1 MLMLDISPSRR
12 GETPQKVTKS
22 KFRAACSLIA
32 LAVCL
37 LFPGFNDLP
46 VASAQV
52 SPAAGSTYYVSPD
65 GSDAAAGTQ
74 AAPFR
79 TIQRAASLV
88 DEGDTVVVRAG
99 RYAGFQLGWDFPQS
113 GTASQPITFKA
124 DPGAVI
130 EGRND
135 ETADG
140 INLEGSS
147 YVVIDGFTVDNASG
161 NIDRAC
167 IRTVSGRNVTVR
179 NNDVSGCGTWGI
191 FTSHSDYV
199 RIIGNRT
206 SFNNSEPSDNH
217 GIYVSNATVKP
228 TVVENEIRGNR
239 GAGLHMNGDLS
250 MGGNGLITGARIE
263 RNVIYGN
270 GEKGGSAIN
279 CDGVQASLIR
289 NNLLY
294 DNHASGVS
302 LYRIDAAEG
311 ARNNVVVNNT
321 IRMASDG
328 RWAISI
334 KNRSTGNTVSNNI
347 LLHDGPRGAI
357 NILPDSL
364 SGFVSDHNAVTNRFS
379 TDDGESILTLA
390 QWRNATKRD
399 QNSFVAG
406 PAALFADANDYHLS
420 ATSPAIDAGSS
431 LGAPDV
437 DIEGKGRPF
446 GSAHDIGAYEFG
458 STSPPAPD
466 ATPPEISGV
475 RVSSVKRNS
484 VTVSWMTDEVS
495 ISTVRY
501 GRTTA
506 YGKRRSNTNL
516 VVRHVLTLTGLS
528 ADTRYHFRVESR
540 DEAGNLAASA
550 DLTFRTAR

>member
-1 MLMLDISPSRR
+1 MRISRMTR
-12 GETPQKVTKS
+12 NVFCAK
-22 KFRAACSLIA
+22 RSLIA
-32 LAVCL
+32 LAATLCL
-37 LFPGFNDLP
+37 IFPGSNES
-46 VASAQV
+46 ARAQV
-52 SPAAGSTYYVSPD
+52 PPAAGSTYYVSPD
-65 GSDAAAGTQ
+65 GSAAAAGTEG
-74 AAPFR
+74 ALFR

-88 DEGDTVVVRAG
+88 DAGDTVVVRAG
-99 RYAGFQLGWDFPQS
+99 RYAGFQLGWDFPQN
-113 GTASQPITFKA
+113 GTASQPITFRA

-135 ETADG
+135 A
-140 INLEGSS
+140 
-147 YVVIDGFTVDNASG
+147 
-161 NIDRAC
+161 
-167 IRTVSGRNVTVR
+167 VR

-199 RIIGNRT
+199 RIVGNTT

-217 GIYVSNATVKP
+217 GIYVSNATVDP
-228 TVVENEIRGNR
+228 VIVGNEIRGNR

-250 MGGNGLITGARIE
+250 QGGNGLITGARVE
-263 RNVIYGN
+263 GNVVSGN

-279 CDGVQASLIR
+279 CDGVQDSLIR

-294 DNHASGVS
+294 GNHASGIS

-328 RWAISI
+328 RWAVNI
-334 KNRSTGNTVSNNI
+334 KNRSTGNTVSNNV

-357 NILPDSL
+357 NIVRDSL

-379 TDDGESILTLA
+379 TDDGESFLTLA
-390 QWRNATKRD
+390 QWRAATD
-399 QNSFVAG
+399 QDGNSFVSG
-406 PAALFADANDYHLS
+406 PAALFAGANDYHLS
-420 ATSPAIDAGSS
+420 ATSPAIDAGST
-431 LGAPDV
+431 LGAPNV

-446 GSAHDIGAYEFG
+446 GSAYDIGAYEFG

-466 ATPPEISGV
+466 ATPPEISSV
-475 RVSSVKRNS
+475 RVSSVKRTS

-495 ISTVRY
+495 TSTVRY

-506 YGKRRSNTNL
+506 YGMRRSNTNL

-540 DEAGNLAASA
+540 DEAGNLAASS